1 MYKLSFSTI
10 VGLFILMC
18 MLAAMI
24 SIAVMQVIRTVGDL
38 GPVVCIIGGAV
49 FLVGIIIPV
58 MLVLIIKHLKKTSQ

>member
-38 GPVVCIIGGAV
+38 GPVVYIIGGAV
-49 FLVGIIIPV
+49 FFVGILIPL
-58 MLVLIIKHLKKTSQ
+58 MLVLIIKHLKRMS

>member
-1 MYKLSFSTI
+1 MFKLSSSTI
-10 VGLFILMC
+10 VGLFILIC

-38 GPVVCIIGGAV
+38 GPVVYIIGGAV

-58 MLVLIIKHLKKTSQ
+58 MLVLIIKHLKRMG